1 MQESHVV
8 TCFLEKDE
16 QVLILKRSNQVG
28 TYRQRWSGVSGF
40 IEPGVSAVE
49 QARQEIQ
56 EEVGLD
62 SDEVTLLKA
71 GEILQIV
78 DDKLARKW
86 FVHPFRF
93 CIKNKDKIV
102 LDWEN
107 TEYLWVQPAQIPS
120 YPTVPGL
127 YAAWEK
133 VK

>member
-8 TCFLEKDE
+8 TCFLENDG
-16 QVLILKRSNQVG
+16 QVLILKRSNKVG
-28 TYRQRWSGVSGF
+28 TYQQRWAGVSGF

-49 QARQEIQ
+49 QARQEIH
-56 EEVGLD
+56 EEVGLG
-62 SDEVTLLKA
+62 SDEVTLLKE
-71 GEILQIV
+71 GEVLQIV
-78 DDKLARKW
+78 DNKLDRKW

-93 CIKNKDKIV
+93 NIKNKDKIV

-107 TEYLWVQPAQIPS
+107 TEYLWVHPDQIPS
-120 YPTVPGL
+120 HQTVPGL